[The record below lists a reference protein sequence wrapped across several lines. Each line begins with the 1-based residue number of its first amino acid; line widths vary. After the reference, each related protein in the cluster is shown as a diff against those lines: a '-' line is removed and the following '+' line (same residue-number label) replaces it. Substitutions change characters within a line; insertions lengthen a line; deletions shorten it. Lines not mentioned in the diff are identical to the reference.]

1 MRVCPACKST
11 YSGDEVKC
19 AKCSTPLVDDEHA
32 ISLSETVRN
41 SRSMAAANPTPS
53 PVRAKKTGETPKSGA
68 TTGPGAAPALATDS
82 TSDTLVGSHLAGRY
96 EVTRRIGE
104 GGMGAVYEA
113 RHSLIGKRVAIK
125 VLLEKYI
132 SKPDVVERLRQ
143 EARLASSIGHENIVD
158 ITDFGQTDDGRTF
171 VVMEFLE
178 GESLAQLLAREGPLA
193 PARAVAITRQVVS
206 ALGAAHGKAIVHRD
220 VKPENVFIVRR
231 GTREFAKVVDFGIS
245 KLVRP
250 QEEQEG
256 DGSPRLTQ
264 TGMVLGTPLYMSPE
278 QARGEEEL
286 DHRIDVYAAGV
297 ILYELITG
305 EVPYRGTNYL
315 SIISQVL
322 AQDPKRPSE
331 VRPDLSISPA
341 LEAVILKAMAKDR
354 AQRYASMA
362 DLDADLAR
370 LETGAEV
377 NALSGRLDVRA
388 PPRAPRSRVLAW
400 VLGIAVIVGAV
411 SLVVVRFGR
420 PPETPAPPP
429 APPPL
434 ETRVPAP
441 AIPTPPATPMIS
453 VKVQS
458 VPDNAEVW
466 LGGIQRGN
474 TPYTLEVA
482 KGSGKGELTLKL
494 EGYEDRTQQFRLD
507 KDQELP
513 AVKLVKRRGK
523 RPATVRPN
531 PSGTP
536 DPELGHEPDFRP
548 KPK

>member
-1 MRVCPACKST
+1 
-11 YSGDEVKC
+11 
-19 AKCSTPLVDDEHA
+19 
-32 ISLSETVRN
+32 
-41 SRSMAAANPTPS
+41 
-53 PVRAKKTGETPKSGA
+53 
-68 TTGPGAAPALATDS
+68 
-82 TSDTLVGSHLAGRY
+82 
-96 EVTRRIGE
+96 
-104 GGMGAVYEA
+104 
-113 RHSLIGKRVAIK
+113 
-125 VLLEKYI
+125 
-132 SKPDVVERLRQ
+132 
-143 EARLASSIGHENIVD
+143 
-158 ITDFGQTDDGRTF
+158 
-171 VVMEFLE
+171 
-178 GESLAQLLAREGPLA
+178 
-193 PARAVAITRQVVS
+193 
-206 ALGAAHGKAIVHRD
+206 
-220 VKPENVFIVRR
+220 
-231 GTREFAKVVDFGIS
+231 
-245 KLVRP
+245 
-250 QEEQEG
+250 
-256 DGSPRLTQ
+256 
-264 TGMVLGTPLYMSPE
+264 MVLGTPLYMSPE